1 MGANIV
7 SLPRKVKPRVVTDR
21 PLDPTRQTSDPDLI
35 RRIAIGDKLA
45 LQLLYIRHNVRL
57 FRFALRF
64 VQNPAVAEDVVQEVF
79 LDVWHK
85 AGEFRGGS
93 EVTTWLLAI
102 VRNKALTALRHRSA
116 DQLDEGAAAGIAD
129 SADTAEMVTGRKQA
143 RAIVRRCLAQLSP
156 AHREIVDLVY
166 YHERSIGDVATIVG
180 IPVNT
185 VKTRM
190 FYARKRL
197 AELLSSQ
204 GISTAVA

>member
-7 SLPRKVKPRVVTDR
+7 SLPRNVKPRVVTDR
-21 PLDPTRQTSDPDLI
+21 PLDPTKQTSDPDLI

-93 EVTTWLLAI
+93 EVSTWLLAI
-102 VRNKALTALRHRSA
+102 VRNKSLTALRQRSVEQLA
-116 DQLDEGAAAGIAD
+116 DDVAAGIAD
-129 SADTAEMVTGRKQA
+129 PANTPEMATGREQA
-143 RAIVRRCLAQLSP
+143 RATIRRSLTQLSL

-166 YHERSIGDVATIVG
+166 YHERSIEDVAAIVG
-180 IPVNT
+180 IPVST

-190 FYARKRL
+190 FYARKHL
-197 AELLSSQ
+197 GELLSSQ